1 MRASTTA
8 TQPFSASPSRVNAA
22 AALRPVRS
30 TLVAPGL
37 PEPKLRGSGSP
48 MSLLTM
54 TANDR
59 EPMR

>member
-8 TQPFSASPSRVNAA
+8 TQPLSASPRSVSAA

-37 PEPKLRGSGSP
+37 PDPKLRGSGRC
-48 MSLLTM
+48 MARLTI
-54 TANDR
+54 TANDS
-59 EPMR
+59 EPSK